1 MIKLHI
7 RKRRLVSTSSVSSSL
22 KSNIYTIIV
31 VSLMLINTAV
41 VAATVD
47 NIYVVATIAL
57 TGLVV
62 IWIFGKYQEKT
73 PEISLSI
80 EEAQAY
86 YTLISARFQGIA
98 PFNEDFHEKTID
110 LPLSKRELE
119 VLTQI
124 AEGNSNKQI
133 ALELKI
139 SDQTVKNHLKNIYA
153 KLEVDDRLSAV
164 MLAMRNGW
172 IEGSKSPTQSSH
184 RALN

>member
-7 RKRRLVSTSSVSSSL
+7 RNRQLVSTYSISSSL

-31 VSLMLINTAV
+31 VSLMLINTTV

-73 PEISLSI
+73 PGVSLST

-86 YTLISARFQGIA
+86 YTLISAHFQGIT
-98 PFNEDFHEKTID
+98 PFSEDFDGEMID

-172 IEGSKSPTQSSH
+172 IESLKNRTQSSH
-184 RALN
+184 RVLN